1 MRTSLGGAGSHL
13 GRVAVAHVQ
22 TAFAVK
28 GGGAGS
34 KHVLNTRLC
43 RRVSTKRRGAYG
55 PSASGNAP
63 WAGTA
68 EIAVTMEHGIRAIE
82 HEDDA
87 SSEAHAGCPTD
98 SPTDLDALY
107 REQSP
112 RLFRSLARRTA
123 NADDARDLV
132 QEIFSRVA
140 GMAAGSSLQAID
152 RPQAYLSR
160 MATNLLRDRTK
171 RASRR
176 MEHSHVPLED
186 VVLVGVDQQRL
197 LEARDML
204 QRVEAAVLRLRP
216 KTREI
221 FMAHRVEGLSY
232 AEIAQ
237 RTGLSIKGVEKQMSK
252 AIAAID
258 RMLERDRS

>member
-1 MRTSLGGAGSHL
+1 MD
-13 GRVAVAHVQ
+13 
-22 TAFAVK
+22 
-28 GGGAGS
+28 
-34 KHVLNTRLC
+34 
-43 RRVSTKRRGAYG
+43 
-55 PSASGNAP
+55 
-63 WAGTA
+63 
-68 EIAVTMEHGIRAIE
+68 HGIRAIE
-82 HEDDA
+82 HEDDSA
-87 SSEAHAGCPTD
+87 SPAHASCPAD
-98 SPTDLDALY
+98 DLTDLNALY

-123 NADDARDLV
+123 NAEDARDLV

-140 GMAAGSSLQAID
+140 GMAAGRSLQTID

-160 MATNLLRDRTK
+160 MATNLLRDRAK
-171 RASRR
+171 QAARR
-176 MEHSHVPLED
+176 MEQSHVPAED

-204 QRVEAAVLRLRP
+204 QRVEAAVLKLRP

-237 RTGLSIKGVEKQMSK
+237 RSGLSVKGVEKQMSK

-258 RMLERDRS
+258 RMAERDR